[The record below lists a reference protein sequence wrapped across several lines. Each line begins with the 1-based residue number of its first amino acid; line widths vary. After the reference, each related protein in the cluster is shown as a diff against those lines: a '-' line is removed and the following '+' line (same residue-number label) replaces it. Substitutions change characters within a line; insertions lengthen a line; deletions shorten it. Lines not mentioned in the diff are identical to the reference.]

1 MKAGNAM
8 RSVLDF
14 GSLNYDFVYRVPH
27 MVRPGE
33 TLSST
38 GMEVFCGGKGLNQAV
53 ALKQAGGN
61 VHMAGAVGE
70 DGEDILNYCRGF
82 GLNVDL
88 VRRVPGKTGHAII
101 QIDAQAQN
109 SILIYG
115 GANRSHTLRDIAAAL
130 EPYGQGDILLLQN
143 EVNHVELLVEEAW
156 KRDMEIVLNPSPW
169 NDGLRSVNLSRI
181 SVFLVNETEGREIT
195 GRRNPQEIL
204 EVMGEMFPGAEV
216 VLTLGAEGCYYRKK
230 GRQVYQK
237 AILTKAVDTTA
248 AGDTFAGYYIAGML
262 KDNPIEERLL
272 RCAAASSI
280 AVSREGASASIPLEE
295 EVERA
300 VAGLK

>member
-1 MKAGNAM
+1 M

-14 GSLNYDFVYRVPH
+14 GSLNYDFVYQVPH

-38 GMEVFCGGKGLNQAV
+38 GMEVFCGGKGLNQAI
-53 ALKQAGGN
+53 ALKKAGAN
-61 VHMAGAVGE
+61 VSLAGAVGE
-70 DGEDILNYCRGF
+70 DGEDILNYCRSF
-82 GLNVDL
+82 GLNVDQ

-115 GANRSHTLRDIAAAL
+115 GANRSHTLPDITAAL
-130 EPYGQGDILLLQN
+130 APYGPEDILLLQN
-143 EVNHVELLVEEAW
+143 EVNHVDSLVEEAW
-156 KRDMEIVLNPSPW
+156 KRGMKIVLNPSPW
-169 NDGLRSVNLSRI
+169 DAALNAVNLTRI

-195 GRRNPQEIL
+195 GFQESQEIL
-204 EVMGEMFPGAEV
+204 KAMGELFPQAEV
-216 VLTLGAEGCYYRKK
+216 VLTLGESGCYYQKN

-237 AILTKAVDTTA
+237 ALKTKAVDTTA

-262 KDNPIEERLL
+262 KEDPIEERLF
-272 RCAAASSI
+272 RCALAASI
-280 AVSREGASASIPLEE
+280 AVSREGAAASIPFED
-295 EVERA
+295 EVEKYMNRYDHA
-300 VAGLK
+300 VI

>member
-1 MKAGNAM
+1 M

-14 GSLNYDFVYRVPH
+14 GSLNYDFVYQVPH

-53 ALKQAGGN
+53 ALKKAGGN
-61 VHMAGAVGE
+61 VHLAGAVGD

-82 GLNVDL
+82 GLNVDQ

-101 QIDAQAQN
+101 QIDAHAQN

-115 GANRSHTLRDIAAAL
+115 GANRSHTVSDIAAAL
-130 EPYGQGDILLLQN
+130 KPYGPEDILLVQN
-143 EVNHVELLVEEAW
+143 EVNHVEALVEEAW
-156 KRDMEIVLNPSPW
+156 KRGMKIVLNPSPW
-169 NDGLRSVNLSRI
+169 DDSLKAVNLSRI
-181 SVFLVNETEGREIT
+181 SVFLVNETEGRGIT
-195 GRRNPQEIL
+195 GRRVPQEIL
-204 EVMGEMFPGAEV
+204 EVMGQMFPGAEV
-216 VLTLGAEGCYYRKK
+216 VLTLGEDGCYYRK
-230 GRQVYQK
+230 GSRQVYQK
-237 AILTKAVDTTA
+237 AILTTAVDTTA

-262 KDNPIEERLL
+262 KDSPIEERLL

-280 AVSREGASASIPLEE
+280 AVSREGAAASIPLEE